1 MAVGEC
7 CADIGEA
14 TVRTLATLT
23 VSLVLVGGQ
32 AGAQTCGPGFPSSSE
47 SATAQQG
54 VTIGACAADMRKL
67 CPNVQPGED
76 RLRDCMD
83 EHLYDASSLCV
94 EALAKFA
101 EVDEARSDCRSHLQQ
116 QCGSVQRG
124 GGQFEACL
132 KSAVASLSDSCKSAL
147 ARAAHRAR

>member
-1 MAVGEC
+1 VDEC

-14 TVRTLATLT
+14 TMRTLAALT
-23 VSLVLVGGQ
+23 VSIVLVGGQ
-32 AGAQTCGPGFPSSSE
+32 ARAQTSGPSSSE
-47 SATAQQG
+47 SATARPG
-54 VTIGACAADMRKL
+54 VTIGACTADIRTL
-67 CPNVQPGED
+67 CPNIQPGED

-83 EHLYDASSLCV
+83 EHLYDASYLCV

-101 EVDEARSDCRSHLQQ
+101 EVDEARSDCRGHLQQ